1 MRRFEILEPRSFE
14 EAVAQLADRPDARPI
29 AGGTAMLILIKQ
41 GLYQPPCLINLA
53 RIEGAAGIGED
64 PSGGLR
70 IGALTTIHDVGAS
83 PLVRDHYPL
92 LASACSVVANIR
104 IRHLATLG
112 GNVAHADHQSDPPA
126 ALLALA
132 AEVELLSAGGRTRS
146 VPLGE
151 FLLGSYDTAIESGEL
166 VTAIRL
172 PAPPSPSGAAA
183 HSQYLKF
190 TSRSSGDRPC
200 ASIAMVV
207 RGSSHRCEDL
217 RLVVGAVSTVPVRVL
232 EGEALAAGEPLTPA
246 RIEAIGEAAAAAV
259 DPVEDIR
266 GPAEYKRR
274 IVSVL
279 TRRVLT
285 SLASLAAPAQPGAA

>member
-1 MRRFEILEPRSFE
+1 MRRFELLEPRSFE
-14 EAVAQLADRPDARPI
+14 EAVAQLAERPDARPI

-41 GLYQPPCLINLA
+41 GLYQPPCLVNLA
-53 RIEGAAGIGED
+53 RIEGAAGIAAD
-64 PSGGLR
+64 PAGGVR
-70 IGALTTIHDVGAS
+70 IGALATIHDVGAS
-83 PLVRDHYPL
+83 PIVREQYPL

-112 GNVAHADHQSDPPA
+112 GNIAHADYQSDPPA
-126 ALLALA
+126 ALLALD
-132 AEVELLSAGGRTRS
+132 AEVELLSAGGRTRA
-146 VPLGE
+146 VPVGE

-172 PAPPSPSGAAA
+172 PARPSPTGAPA
-183 HSQYLKF
+183 HAQYLRF

-200 ASIAMVV
+200 ASIATVV
-207 RGSSHRCEDL
+207 RGSSERCEEL
-217 RLVVGAVSTVPVRVL
+217 RLVVGAVSTVPVRVR
-232 EGEALAAGEPLTPA
+232 EGEALANGEALTPA

-274 IVSVL
+274 IVGVL

-285 SLASLAAPAQPGAA
+285 ALAAATPGGAT